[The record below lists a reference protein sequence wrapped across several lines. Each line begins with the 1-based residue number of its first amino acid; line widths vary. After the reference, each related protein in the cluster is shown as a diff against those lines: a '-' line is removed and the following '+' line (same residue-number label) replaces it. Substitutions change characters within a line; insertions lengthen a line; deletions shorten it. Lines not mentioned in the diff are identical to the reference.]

1 MERHLDALCARETGM
16 ENPDILLTN
25 DDGIDATGLHAL
37 YEALRSVGS
46 VTVVAPAEDHSA
58 AGRTLSSSVGLRE
71 HDLGY
76 VVEGTPVDCVLAG
89 LQSLCPETDLVVA
102 GCNQGANLGS
112 AVLGRSG
119 TVSTAVEAA
128 FLGIP
133 AIAVSMYIPAAAF
146 DNGDPGLDQAA
157 YASAVDATTHL
168 VAGAGDLDIFER
180 ADYLNINAPIA
191 SRCTGEMVVTRPSE
205 LYRKTATRDGE
216 TVTIRDPIWGAM
228 ESGSTADPAG
238 TDRHAIVEN
247 RISVSPLSATHTTAD
262 DPELVRLADTY

>member
-1 MERHLDALCARETGM
+1 MEE
-16 ENPDILLTN
+16 PDILLTN

-37 YEALRSVGS
+37 YDGLSSVGS

-58 AGRTLSSSVGLRE
+58 AGRTLSSSVDVRG

-128 FLGIP
+128 FLGVP
-133 AIAVSMYIPAAAF
+133 AIAVSMYIPAGKF
-146 DNGDPGLDQAA
+146 DDGDPRLARAA
-157 YASAVDATTHL
+157 YDSAVDAATHL
-168 VAGAGDLDIFER
+168 VTGAGDIAVFER
-180 ADYLNINAPIA
+180 ADYLNVNAPIA
-191 SRCTGEMVVTRPSE
+191 SRSTGEMVVTRPSE
-205 LYRKTATRDGE
+205 LYRKTADRDGG
-216 TVTIRDPIWGAM
+216 TVTIRDPIWAEM

-238 TDRHAIVEN
+238 TDRHAVVEN
-247 RISVSPLSATHTTAD
+247 RISVSPLSAPHTTAD
-262 DPELVRLADTY
+262 DPDLVALAESY

>member
-1 MERHLDALCARETGM
+1 MED
-16 ENPDILLTN
+16 PDILLTN

-37 YEALRSVGS
+37 YEGLSSVGS

-58 AGRTLSSSVGLRE
+58 AGRTLSSSVTVHD

-89 LQSLCPETDLVVA
+89 LHSLCPETDLVVA

-128 FLGIP
+128 FLGVP
-133 AIAVSMYIPAAAF
+133 AIAVSMYIPAAKF
-146 DNGDPGLDQAA
+146 DNGTADLDPSA

-168 VAGAGDLDIFER
+168 VTGAGDIGVFER
-180 ADYLNINAPIA
+180 ADYLNVNTPIA
-191 SRCTGEMVVTRPSE
+191 SRCTGEMVVTAPSE
-205 LYRKTATRDGE
+205 IYRKTADRDGE
-216 TVTIRDPIWGAM
+216 TVTIRDPIWGEM
-228 ESGSTADPAG
+228 ESGSTGDPAG
-238 TDRHAIVEN
+238 TDRHAVVEN
-247 RISVSPLSATHTTAD
+247 KISVSPLTAPHTTTD
-262 DPELVRLADTY
+262 DPTLAALADSY

>member
-1 MERHLDALCARETGM
+1 MERHLDALRARLQHM

-37 YEALRSVGS
+37 YEALRPVGS

-58 AGRTLSSSVGLRE
+58 AGRTLSSSVDVRE

-89 LQSLCPETDLVVA
+89 LQSLCPGTDLVVA

-128 FLGIP
+128 FLDIP

-146 DNGDPGLDQAA
+146 NNGDPELDQAA
-157 YASAVDATTHL
+157 YAAAVDAATHL
-168 VAGAGDLDIFER
+168 VVEAGDTAVFER

-205 LYRKTATRDGE
+205 LYRKTADRDDG

-238 TDRHAIVEN
+238 TDRHAVVEN
-247 RISVSPLSATHTTAD
+247 QISVSPLSAPHTTAD
-262 DPELVRLADTY
+262 EPDLVRLAEEY